1 MIFKVKFGTMSEN
14 LKIREKI
21 VNFDFFQ
28 KNIFLILEYTNK
40 KKIPKFQNNS
50 SVFVKMG
57 AVFAKNDFF

>member
-1 MIFKVKFGTMSEN
+1 MSEN

-28 KNIFLILEYTNK
+28 NNIFFILEYTNL

>member
-14 LKIREKI
+14 LKIQEKI

-28 KNIFLILEYTNK
+28 KNIFFILEYTNK
-40 KKIPKFQNNS
+40 KKNPKFRNNP

-57 AVFAKNDFF
+57 AVFAKNEIF